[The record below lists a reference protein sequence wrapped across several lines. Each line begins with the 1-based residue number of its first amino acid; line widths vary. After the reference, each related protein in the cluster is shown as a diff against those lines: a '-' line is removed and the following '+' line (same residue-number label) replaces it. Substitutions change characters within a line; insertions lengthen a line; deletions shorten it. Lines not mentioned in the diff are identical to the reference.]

1 MNLGKENISKEEE
14 KNDTFDHIKN
24 LCSTKTPERNQKN
37 KLQTE
42 LIFTGSVHIKLG
54 WFVA

>member
-24 LCSTKTPERNQKN
+24 LCSTKTPERKQKN